1 MLQEEEDVQGGS
13 KKCYRKKK
21 MYREVVRNFTE
32 RRRCTE
38 R

>member
-13 KKCYRKKK
+13 KKFYRKKK
-21 MYREVVRNFTE
+21 MYREVVRSVTG
-32 RRRCTE
+32 RRRCTG